1 MAIIVP
7 AGLWLGLAVL
17 SIASP
22 LNIPPLNSAKSAST
36 LKRQI
41 DVGVSLDGI
50 CTNGDITTVVGI
62 STEALQFFRL
72 TVAISIGRVIA
83 SCRLGQRWSN
93 HYQGSCCLERSW
105 CRIAFR

>member
-7 AGLWLGLAVL
+7 AGLWLGLAIS

-22 LNIPPLNSAKSAST
+22 LNISPSNSAKSASI

-62 STEALQFFRL
+62 RGSITVLQADSSYL
-72 TVAISIGRVIA
+72 
-83 SCRLGQRWSN
+83 CRKGN
-93 HYQGSCCLERSW
+93 HLSAR
-105 CRIAFR
+105 RITLV

>member
-7 AGLWLGLAVL
+7 AGLWLGLAIS
-17 SIASP
+17 SIAFP
-22 LNIPPLNSAKSAST
+22 LNVSPSNSAKSAST

-62 STEALQFFRL
+62 STEPLEFCRL
-72 TVAISIGRVIA
+72 TSAISVGRVIT
-83 SCRLGQRWSN
+83 SYRLV
-93 HYQGSCCLERSW
+93 
-105 CRIAFR
+105 